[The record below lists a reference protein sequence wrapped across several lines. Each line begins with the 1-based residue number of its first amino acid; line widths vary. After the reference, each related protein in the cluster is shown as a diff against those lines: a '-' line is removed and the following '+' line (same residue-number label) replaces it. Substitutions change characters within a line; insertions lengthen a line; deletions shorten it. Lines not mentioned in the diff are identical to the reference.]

1 MSFARKTVVFD
12 TSSLIPACLN
22 PQREPAHIFRQT
34 LLAHHIAVSA
44 ETFAELA
51 AVLMRDKFNAWRP
64 IEQRMLWLKAFRD
77 AAVFVPVTQTVSD
90 CRDPKDNP
98 FLALALAAQANVL
111 VSSDI
116 HLLEMHPYQGIPIL
130 RLSDFKARM
139 LSE

>member
-1 MSFARKTVVFD
+1 
-12 TSSLIPACLN
+12 
-22 PQREPAHIFRQT
+22 
-34 LLAHHIAVSA
+34 
-44 ETFAELA
+44 
-51 AVLMRDKFNAWRP
+51 
-64 IEQRMLWLKAFRD
+64 MLWLKAFRD

-98 FLALALAAQANVL
+98 FLALALAAQADAL